1 MNVRDVMRRNV
12 ITIDPDA
19 SILDSMR
26 KMVNE
31 RITSLIVEK
40 PTDKSVYGIITRKDI
55 VKIENDIGSLLVE
68 KGSDYGIVTR
78 KDIVNKVIARGKDP
92 MEVKV
97 KDIMTEPILTVSSDM
112 SITETARLMAKTN
125 VRRFPVVDDGKLV
138 GIVSNSDILRS
149 TIP

>member
-1 MNVRDVMRRNV
+1 MNVRDVMRRDV

-55 VKIENDIGSLLVE
+55 V
-68 KGSDYGIVTR
+68 
-78 KDIVNKVIARGKDP
+78 NKVIAYNKDLKTTKVS
-92 MEVKV
+92 EV
-97 KDIMTEPILTVSSDM
+97 MSEPILTISPDL
-112 SITETARLMAKTN
+112 SIETVARLMAKTDI
-125 VRRFPVVDDGKLV
+125 RRFPVMEGNKLI
-138 GIVSNSDILRS
+138 GLISNSDILKAINKKLEGS
-149 TIP
+149 K

>member
-19 SILDSMR
+19 SIMDSMR

-55 VKIENDIGSLLVE
+55 V
-68 KGSDYGIVTR
+68 
-78 KDIVNKVIARGKDP
+78 NKVIAYNKDLKNTKVS
-92 MEVKV
+92 EV
-97 KDIMTEPILTVSSDM
+97 MSEPILTISPDL
-112 SITETARLMAKTN
+112 SIETVARLMAKTDI
-125 VRRFPVVDDGKLV
+125 RRFPVMEGNKLI
-138 GIVSNSDILRS
+138 GLISNSDILKAINKKLEGS
-149 TIP
+149 K

>member
-19 SILDSMR
+19 SILGAMR

-55 VKIENDIGSLLVE
+55 V
-68 KGSDYGIVTR
+68 
-78 KDIVNKVIARGKDP
+78 NKVIAYNKDLKNTKVS
-92 MEVKV
+92 EV
-97 KDIMTEPILTVSSDM
+97 MSEPILTISPDL
-112 SITETARLMAKTN
+112 SIETVARLMAKTDI
-125 VRRFPVVDDGKLV
+125 RRFPVMEGNKLI
-138 GIVSNSDILRS
+138 GLISNSDILKAINKKLEGS
-149 TIP
+149 K